1 MRLFKKELVKISL
14 LIMIFLILLTTVF
27 LNVNQAFF
35 YLDNRLSDDTQLSTG
50 NQNENLINA
59 VIPHTNWITNEPVWS
74 QPEQLTHPDINRNE
88 FTAVQGPNNTY
99 YCFWIKEL
107 RIFTNAIYISYLEN
121 FTTNEWSIPK
131 QIIQIDSHIS
141 DLNVIVDENSTLHLG
156 FISTR
161 ENIWQVSYISK
172 KAQNN
177 NWSSREVFARN
188 SDYFYSNL
196 VFSISNRV
204 AVHLAWVSTK
214 IGTSGITLD
223 SSIQIITKNQTTEL
237 WGSTREFFST
247 ENPLAF
253 DIAVNQNNTVQIG
266 IIKWDI
272 TFTGN
277 LIVIANSEN
286 DTINW
291 SSITQIA
298 SYVSRYGSIR
308 IYPSLVTS
316 GFHVLWN
323 YEFSHKKIFH
333 QELHHNG
340 TTRTSAVQINQL
352 STDGYIAGIGE
363 NQTTSDLYII
373 YEEVLFSNSNI
384 KQRKRN
390 GGGLTWET
398 AELISTDSQSFDPI
412 FMQNYY
418 SNTSEAVLL
427 NLNKERLEARVFTK
441 PTVFTNASAIIITSN
456 YNTKGSLSVD
466 SERTNHFVWQYIG
479 QTGSDIYY
487 QKKER
492 NSSWEFQGSIMSEW
506 KTGASNPRITVDS
519 TDNLHCIFVAD
530 TNASGIDG
538 LFYVTKNSNQD
549 NWSNP
554 LLVKIPESDAEDD
567 NVYFLI
573 DSLDTIHI
581 VWTES
586 TAIFQNKMMY
596 SYKYNYQTV
605 FTTED
610 ILVNSGITYS
620 ILPNFV
626 IDSFGTVHL
635 IYTEGDRGS
644 LVNEVDYR
652 YKLSGQS
659 WSTEEVIV
667 ASIDVDY
674 VNPLLTVDSDD
685 TLRLVFLQRYSTGN
699 YLLSSAKLWQK
710 PLLSSWS
717 YHSTLYSDELT
728 TNHAFLITTND
739 TLVYSHH
746 VSNLPNDKF
755 ENSFVDKIFISCTN
769 EIGEWGSRET
779 ILLNPLYNSEIFGIY
794 HEKSD
799 NIFFLL
805 NDKRVNNP
813 QIHLIYRQND
823 TDQDSLGDI
832 DEEIFWTNKYEQ
844 DSDLD
849 LLFDGY
855 EVRESLSNPA
865 IADTDWDNLGDG
877 MEVNLYLSNP
887 LVLDTDGDGISD
899 GDEVKIW
906 GTSPI
911 DVDSDSDFISDF
923 DELFVYLTNPNNS
936 DTDFDDMPDYWEI
949 LNSLDPNFNDA
960 LNDEDS
966 DDLTNV
972 DEYLENTDPHLNDTD
987 ADDLSDGDEVN
998 NWHTDPLRFD
1008 TDNDTIGDSDEVLV
1022 YHTDPL
1028 KEDSDGDGFTDRE
1041 EINSQT
1047 DPNDPKDNI
1056 RIRKLRTALIATL
1069 VPVTTIL
1076 LLFAGF
1082 EIRYRR
1088 RTKKL
1093 LETEKDEI
1101 ALEEEKLAQLMD
1113 TKSNQKED

>member
-1 MRLFKKELVKISL
+1 
-14 LIMIFLILLTTVF
+14 
-27 LNVNQAFF
+27 
-35 YLDNRLSDDTQLSTG
+35 
-50 NQNENLINA
+50 
-59 VIPHTNWITNEPVWS
+59 
-74 QPEQLTHPDINRNE
+74 
-88 FTAVQGPNNTY
+88 
-99 YCFWIKEL
+99 
-107 RIFTNAIYISYLEN
+107 
-121 FTTNEWSIPK
+121 
-131 QIIQIDSHIS
+131 
-141 DLNVIVDENSTLHLG
+141 
-156 FISTR
+156 
-161 ENIWQVSYISK
+161 
-172 KAQNN
+172 
-177 NWSSREVFARN
+177 
-188 SDYFYSNL
+188 
-196 VFSISNRV
+196 
-204 AVHLAWVSTK
+204 
-214 IGTSGITLD
+214 
-223 SSIQIITKNQTTEL
+223 
-237 WGSTREFFST
+237 
-247 ENPLAF
+247 
-253 DIAVNQNNTVQIG
+253 
-266 IIKWDI
+266 
-272 TFTGN
+272 
-277 LIVIANSEN
+277 
-286 DTINW
+286 
-291 SSITQIA
+291 
-298 SYVSRYGSIR
+298 
-308 IYPSLVTS
+308 
-316 GFHVLWN
+316 
-323 YEFSHKKIFH
+323 
-333 QELHHNG
+333 
-340 TTRTSAVQINQL
+340 
-352 STDGYIAGIGE
+352 
-363 NQTTSDLYII
+363 
-373 YEEVLFSNSNI
+373 
-384 KQRKRN
+384 
-390 GGGLTWET
+390 
-398 AELISTDSQSFDPI
+398 
-412 FMQNYY
+412 
-418 SNTSEAVLL
+418 
-427 NLNKERLEARVFTK
+427 
-441 PTVFTNASAIIITSN
+441 
-456 YNTKGSLSVD
+456 
-466 SERTNHFVWQYIG
+466 
-479 QTGSDIYY
+479 
-487 QKKER
+487 
-492 NSSWEFQGSIMSEW
+492 
-506 KTGASNPRITVDS
+506 
-519 TDNLHCIFVAD
+519 
-530 TNASGIDG
+530 
-538 LFYVTKNSNQD
+538 
-549 NWSNP
+549 
-554 LLVKIPESDAEDD
+554 
-567 NVYFLI
+567 
-573 DSLDTIHI
+573 
-581 VWTES
+581 
-586 TAIFQNKMMY
+586 
-596 SYKYNYQTV
+596 
-605 FTTED
+605 
-610 ILVNSGITYS
+610 
-620 ILPNFV
+620 
-626 IDSFGTVHL
+626 
-635 IYTEGDRGS
+635 
-644 LVNEVDYR
+644 
-652 YKLSGQS
+652 
-659 WSTEEVIV
+659 
-667 ASIDVDY
+667 
-674 VNPLLTVDSDD
+674 
-685 TLRLVFLQRYSTGN
+685 
-699 YLLSSAKLWQK
+699 LWQK

-728 TNHAFLITTND
+728 TNHAFLITKND

-746 VSNLPNDKF
+746 VSNLPSDKF
-755 ENSFVDKIFISCTN
+755 ENNFVDKIFFSCTN

-865 IADTDWDNLGDG
+865 IADTDWDTLGDG

-1056 RIRKLRTALIATL
+1056 RIRKLRTALTATL

>member
-1 MRLFKKELVKISL
+1 
-14 LIMIFLILLTTVF
+14 MIFLILLTTVF
-27 LNVNQAFF
+27 INVNQAFF
-35 YLDNRLSDDTQLSTG
+35 YLDKHLSDDTQLSTG
-50 NQNENLINA
+50 NQNENLTKAI
-59 VIPHTNWITNEPVWS
+59 IPQSNWITNETVWS

-88 FTAVQGPNNTY
+88 YTAVQGPNNTY

-107 RIFTNAIYISYLEN
+107 RIFTNAIYISFLEN
-121 FTTNEWSIPK
+121 LTTNEWSIPK
-131 QIIQIDSHIS
+131 QIIQIDSLIS
-141 DLNVIVDENSTLHLG
+141 DPTAIVDENSTLHLA

-161 ENIWQVSYISK
+161 ENIWQVNYISK
-172 KAQNN
+172 EAQNN

-188 SDYFYSNL
+188 SDYSYSNL
-196 VFSISNRV
+196 VFSISNRA

-223 SSIQIITKNQTTEL
+223 SSIQIITKNQTTEF

-253 DIAVNQNNTVQIG
+253 DIAVNQNNTIQIG

-277 LIVIANSEN
+277 LLVIANSDN
-286 DTINW
+286 NTVSW
-291 SSITQIA
+291 SSTTQIA
-298 SYVSRYGSIR
+298 SYVSSYGSIR
-308 IYPSLVTS
+308 VYPSIITN

-323 YEFSHKKIFH
+323 YEFSHKKIYH
-333 QELHHNG
+333 RELHHNG
-340 TTRTSAVQINQL
+340 TTRTSAVQINVL
-352 STDGYIAGIGE
+352 LTDGYIAGIGE
-363 NQTTSDLYII
+363 NLTTNDLYII

-390 GGGLTWET
+390 GGSLTWET

-427 NLNKERLEARVFTK
+427 NLNKERLEARVFTN

-456 YNTKGSLSVD
+456 NNNKGSLVVD

-492 NSSWEFQGSIMSEW
+492 NSSWEFQKSIMNEW
-506 KTGASNPRITVDS
+506 KAAASNPRISVDS

-530 TNASGIDG
+530 INASGIDG
-538 LFYVTKNSNQD
+538 LFYVTKNSKQD

-554 LLVKIPESDAEDD
+554 LLVKIPEMDVEDNNID
-567 NVYFLI
+567 LLI

-581 VWTES
+581 IWAES
-586 TAIFQNKMMY
+586 TAIFQNKMLY
-596 SYKYNYQTV
+596 SYKHNYQTV

-610 ILVNSGITYS
+610 ILVNSGTIS
-620 ILPNFV
+620 SNLPNFV
-626 IDSFGTVHL
+626 IDSLGTIHL
-635 IYTEGDRGS
+635 TYNEGNRRS

-652 YKLSGQS
+652 FKLSGQS
-659 WSTEEVIV
+659 WSTKEVLV

-674 VNPLLTVDSDD
+674 LRPLLTVDSED
-685 TLRLVFLQRYSTGN
+685 TLRLVYLLRYSTGN

-717 YHSTLYSDELT
+717 FHSTLFSDELT
-728 TNHAFLITTND
+728 SNHAFLITKND
-739 TLVYSHH
+739 TLVYSQH
-746 VSNLPNDKF
+746 VTNLPNDKF
-755 ENSFVDKIFISCTN
+755 ENNFIDKILITCTN
-769 EIGEWGSRET
+769 EIGEWESRET
-779 ILLNPLYNSEIFGIY
+779 LFLNPLYNNEIFGHY
-794 HEKSD
+794 DEKSD
-799 NIFFLL
+799 NIYFLL
-805 NDKRVNNP
+805 KDKRVNSP
-813 QIHLIYRQND
+813 QTHIIYRQND

-832 DEEIFWTNKYEQ
+832 DEEIFWTDKYEQ
-844 DSDLD
+844 DSDND

-865 IADTDWDNLGDG
+865 IADTDWDTLGDG
-877 MEVNLYLSNP
+877 MEFNLYLSNP
-887 LVLDTDGDGISD
+887 LVIDTDGDGITD

-906 GTSPI
+906 DTSPI

-923 DELFVYLTNPNNS
+923 DELFIYLTNPNNR
-936 DTDFDDMPDYWEI
+936 DTDFDEMPDFWEI
-949 LNSLDPNFNDA
+949 VNDLDPNFNDA
-960 LNDEDS
+960 GNDEDS
-966 DDLTNV
+966 DNLFNV
-972 DEYLENTDPHLNDTD
+972 EEFFENTNPHLNDTD
-987 ADDLSDGDEVN
+987 ADDLSDGDEVKIWYTN
-998 NWHTDPLRFD
+998 PLKFD
-1008 TDNDTIGDSDEVLV
+1008 TDDDTISDSDEVLV
-1022 YHTDPL
+1022 YHTNPL

-1047 DPNDPKDNI
+1047 DPNNPNDNI

-1069 VPVTTIL
+1069 VPVTIIL
-1076 LLFAGF
+1076 LLFAIF
-1082 EIRYRR
+1082 ETRYRKR
-1088 RTKKL
+1088 IKIL
-1093 LETEKDEI
+1093 FETEKDEFV
-1101 ALEEEKLAQLMD
+1101 LEEEKLAKLID
-1113 TKSNQKED
+1113 TKNNKKED

>member
-1 MRLFKKELVKISL
+1 
-14 LIMIFLILLTTVF
+14 MIFLILLTTVF
-27 LNVNQAFF
+27 INVNQAFF
-35 YLDNRLSDDTQLSTG
+35 YLDKHLSDDTQLSTG
-50 NQNENLINA
+50 NQNENLTKAI
-59 VIPHTNWITNEPVWS
+59 IPQSNWITNETVWS

-88 FTAVQGPNNTY
+88 YTAVQGPNNTY

-107 RIFTNAIYISYLEN
+107 RIFTNAIYISFLEN
-121 FTTNEWSIPK
+121 LTTNEWSIPK
-131 QIIQIDSHIS
+131 QIIQIDSLIS
-141 DLNVIVDENSTLHLG
+141 DPTAIVDENSTLHLA

-161 ENIWQVSYISK
+161 ENIWQVNYISK
-172 KAQNN
+172 EAQNN

-188 SDYFYSNL
+188 SDYSYSNL
-196 VFSISNRV
+196 VFSISNRA

-223 SSIQIITKNQTTEL
+223 SSIQIITKNQTTEF

-253 DIAVNQNNTVQIG
+253 DIAVNQNNTIQIG

-277 LIVIANSEN
+277 LLVIANSDN
-286 DTINW
+286 NTVSW
-291 SSITQIA
+291 SSTTQIA
-298 SYVSRYGSIR
+298 SYVSSYGSIR
-308 IYPSLVTS
+308 VYPSIITN

-323 YEFSHKKIFH
+323 YEFSHKKIYH
-333 QELHHNG
+333 RELHHNG
-340 TTRTSAVQINQL
+340 TTRTSAVQINVL
-352 STDGYIAGIGE
+352 LTDGYIAGIGE
-363 NQTTSDLYII
+363 NLTTNDLYII

-390 GGGLTWET
+390 GGSLTWET

-456 YNTKGSLSVD
+456 NNNKGSLVVD

-492 NSSWEFQGSIMSEW
+492 NSSWEFQKSIMNEW
-506 KTGASNPRITVDS
+506 KAAASNPRISVDS

-530 TNASGIDG
+530 INASGIDG
-538 LFYVTKNSNQD
+538 LFYVTKNSKQD

-554 LLVKIPESDAEDD
+554 LLVKIPEMDVEDNNID
-567 NVYFLI
+567 LLI

-581 VWTES
+581 IWAES
-586 TAIFQNKMMY
+586 TAIFQNKMLY
-596 SYKYNYQTV
+596 SYKHNYQTV

-610 ILVNSGITYS
+610 ILVNSGTIS
-620 ILPNFV
+620 SNLPNFV
-626 IDSFGTVHL
+626 IDSLGTIHL
-635 IYTEGDRGS
+635 TYTEGNRRS

-652 YKLSGQS
+652 FKLSGQS
-659 WSTEEVIV
+659 WSTKEVLV

-674 VNPLLTVDSDD
+674 LRPLLTVDSED
-685 TLRLVFLQRYSTGN
+685 TLRLVYLLRYSTGN

-717 YHSTLYSDELT
+717 FHSTLFSDELT
-728 TNHAFLITTND
+728 SNHAFLITKND
-739 TLVYSHH
+739 TLVYSQH
-746 VSNLPNDKF
+746 VTNLPNDKF
-755 ENSFVDKIFISCTN
+755 ENNFVDKILITCTN
-769 EIGEWGSRET
+769 EIGEWDSRET
-779 ILLNPLYNSEIFGIY
+779 LFLNPLYNNEIFGHY
-794 HEKSD
+794 DEKSD
-799 NIFFLL
+799 NIYFLL
-805 NDKRVNNP
+805 KDKRVNSP
-813 QIHLIYRQND
+813 QTHIIYRQND

-832 DEEIFWTNKYEQ
+832 DEEIFWTDKYEQ
-844 DSDLD
+844 DSDND

-865 IADTDWDNLGDG
+865 IADTDWDTLGDG
-877 MEVNLYLSNP
+877 MEFNLYLSNP
-887 LVLDTDGDGISD
+887 LVIDTDGDGITD

-906 GTSPI
+906 DTSPI

-923 DELFVYLTNPNNS
+923 DELFIYLTNPNNR
-936 DTDFDDMPDYWEI
+936 DTDFDEMPDFWEI
-949 LNSLDPNFNDA
+949 VNDLDPNFNDA
-960 LNDEDS
+960 GNDEDS
-966 DDLTNV
+966 DNLFNV
-972 DEYLENTDPHLNDTD
+972 EEFFENTNPHLNDTD
-987 ADDLSDGDEVN
+987 ADGLSDGDEVKIWYTN
-998 NWHTDPLRFD
+998 PLKFD
-1008 TDNDTIGDSDEVLV
+1008 TDDDTISDSDEVLV
-1022 YHTDPL
+1022 YHTNPL

-1047 DPNDPKDNI
+1047 DPNNPNDNI

-1069 VPVTTIL
+1069 VPVTIIL
-1076 LLFAGF
+1076 LLFAIF
-1082 EIRYRR
+1082 ETRYRKR
-1088 RTKKL
+1088 IKIL
-1093 LETEKDEI
+1093 FETEKDEFV
-1101 ALEEEKLAQLMD
+1101 LEEEKLAKLID
-1113 TKSNQKED
+1113 TKNNKKED

>member
-1 MRLFKKELVKISL
+1 MRFVRKELVKISL
-14 LIMIFLILLTTVF
+14 LIMIFLILLATVF
-27 LNVNQAFF
+27 INVNQAFF
-35 YLDNRLSDDTQLSTG
+35 YLDKRLSDDTQLSTG
-50 NQNENLINA
+50 NQNENMTKA
-59 VIPHTNWITNEPVWS
+59 VIPQSNWITNESVWS

-88 FTAVQGPNNTY
+88 YTAVQGPNNTY

-107 RIFTNAIYISYLEN
+107 RIFTNAIYFSYLEN
-121 FTTNEWSIPK
+121 FTSNKWSIPK
-131 QIIQIDSHIS
+131 QIIQIDSLIS
-141 DLNVIVDENSTLHLG
+141 DPTAIVDENSTLHLA

-161 ENIWQVSYISK
+161 ENIWQVNYISK
-172 KAQNN
+172 EAQSN

-188 SDYFYSNL
+188 SDYSYSNL
-196 VFSISNRV
+196 VFSISNRA

-214 IGTSGITLD
+214 MGTSGITLD

-237 WGSTREFFST
+237 WGSIKEFFST

-253 DIAVNQNNTVQIG
+253 DIAVNQNNTIQIG

-277 LIVIANSEN
+277 LLVIANSDN
-286 DTINW
+286 NTVSW
-291 SSITQIA
+291 SSTTQIA
-298 SYVSRYGSIR
+298 SYVSSYGSIR
-308 IYPSLVTS
+308 IYPSIITN

-323 YEFSHKKIFH
+323 YEFSHKKIYH
-333 QELHHNG
+333 RELHHNG

-363 NQTTSDLYII
+363 NLTTNDLNII
-373 YEEVLFSNSNI
+373 YEEVLFSSSNI

-390 GGGLTWET
+390 GGSLTWET

-456 YNTKGSLSVD
+456 NNNKGSLVVD
-466 SERTNHFVWQYIG
+466 SERTNHFVWQYFG
-479 QTGSDIYY
+479 QAGSDIYY

-492 NSSWEFQGSIMSEW
+492 NSSWEFQKSIMNEW
-506 KTGASNPRITVDS
+506 KADASNPRISVDS

-530 TNASGIDG
+530 INASGIDG
-538 LFYVTKNSNQD
+538 LFYVTKNNKQD

-554 LLVKIPESDAEDD
+554 LLVKIPEMDVEDNNID
-567 NVYFLI
+567 LMI

-581 VWTES
+581 IWVES
-586 TAIFQNKMMY
+586 TAIFQNKMLY
-596 SYKYNYQTV
+596 SYKHNYQTV

-610 ILVNSGITYS
+610 ILVNSGTIS
-620 ILPNFV
+620 SNLPNFV
-626 IDSFGTVHL
+626 IDSLGTIHL
-635 IYTEGDRGS
+635 TYTEGNRGS

-652 YKLSGQS
+652 FKLSGQS
-659 WSTEEVIV
+659 WSTKEVLV

-674 VNPLLTVDSDD
+674 LRPILTVDSED
-685 TLRLVFLQRYSTGN
+685 TLRLVYLLRYSTGN

-717 YHSTLYSDELT
+717 FHSTLFSDELT
-728 TNHAFLITTND
+728 SNHAFLITKND
-739 TLVYSHH
+739 TLVYSQH
-746 VSNLPNDKF
+746 VTNLPNDKF
-755 ENSFVDKIFISCTN
+755 ENNFVDKILITCTN
-769 EIGEWGSRET
+769 EIGEWESRET
-779 ILLNPLYNSEIFGIY
+779 LFLNPLYNNEIFGY
-794 HEKSD
+794 YDEKSD
-799 NIFFLL
+799 NIYFLL
-805 NDKRVNNP
+805 KDKRVNNP

-832 DEEIFWTNKYEQ
+832 DEEIFWTDKYEQ
-844 DSDLD
+844 DSDND

-865 IADTDWDNLGDG
+865 IADTDWDTLGDG
-877 MEVNLYLSNP
+877 MEFNLYLSNP
-887 LVLDTDGDGISD
+887 LVIDTDGDGITD

-906 GTSPI
+906 DTSPI

-923 DELFVYLTNPNNS
+923 DELFVYLTNPNNR
-936 DTDFDDMPDYWEI
+936 DTDFDEMPDFWEI
-949 LNSLDPNFNDA
+949 VNNLDPNFNDA
-960 LNDEDS
+960 GNDEDS
-966 DDLTNV
+966 DNLFNV
-972 DEYLENTDPHLNDTD
+972 EEFFENTNPHLNDTD
-987 ADDLSDGDEVN
+987 ADDLSDGDEVKIWYTN
-998 NWHTDPLRFD
+998 PLKFD
-1008 TDNDTIGDSDEVLV
+1008 TDDDTISDSDEVLV
-1022 YHTDPL
+1022 YHTNPL

-1047 DPNDPKDNI
+1047 DPNDPNDNI

-1069 VPVTTIL
+1069 VPVTIIL
-1076 LLFAGF
+1076 LLFAIF
-1082 EIRYRR
+1082 ETRYRKR
-1088 RTKKL
+1088 IKKL
-1093 LETEKDEI
+1093 FETEKDEFV
-1101 ALEEEKLAQLMD
+1101 LEEEKLAKLID
-1113 TKSNQKED
+1113 TKNNKKED